1 MTFDTTI
8 SLDIIIALVAIFG
21 AVWRLDGK
29 INDLRNELDGKL
41 RDFRD
46 ELKGDNADSRAE
58 FKSEIRRWR
67 RKSSAWRTDVQRVET
82 KVDDG
87 LAATGS
93 ARGPLRRPR
102 RTAGSGA

>member
-29 INDLRNELDGKL
+29 INELRSELDGKL

-46 ELKGDNADSRAE
+46 ELKGDIADFRDE
-58 FKSEIRRWR
+58 VKGDIRRL
-67 RKSSAWRTDVQRVET
+67 ADDLQRVET

-87 LAATGS
+87 LQRL
-93 ARGPLRRPR
+93 ARLEGRFEGRDDRLEAEREAD
-102 RTAGSGA
+102 AG